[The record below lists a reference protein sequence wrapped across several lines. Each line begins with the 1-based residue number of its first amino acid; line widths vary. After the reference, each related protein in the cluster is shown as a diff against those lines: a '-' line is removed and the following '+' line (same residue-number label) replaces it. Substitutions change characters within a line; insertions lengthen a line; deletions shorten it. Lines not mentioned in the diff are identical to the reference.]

1 MTGDLLRCV
10 QPRRRRAKKCVPAV
24 IAIALSA
31 WTLALLGFGGV
42 AHAAVRAG
50 AVRSGAHTG
59 MASAAFNAD
68 PFVTGPAVSLGV
80 DFAPGSPTHPDLG
93 QAFAYGLTPQNVGDV
108 ALDGTTVVDTVPIQM
123 QVTSVST
130 GAYTNT
136 ADFAPGV
143 GVQVSYS
150 KNTAPGVFTLWGAS
164 PDATTNTT
172 LTAPP
177 PGLGAGEFITQVRWQ
192 LGQTQPGMSAS
203 TRPQIRGS
211 IVNPDNSGNAV
222 SYGDTIQNCA
232 TISTAG
238 ATSENA
244 CKTFDLLSPTTI
256 SQSTSTPIVFG
267 ATALDVATLAV
278 GSGTRPTPTGKI
290 SFSVF
295 AASDTTCSTPLATS
309 TTTVS
314 GAGTYQSEPVSGLAP
329 GTYQWQASYNGDTMS
344 APASTACSDPNG
356 AFTVAG
362 PPTASISSPADGQTF
377 ALGQQVATSFS
388 CAPGVDGAQIQ
399 SCTDSNGTSGT
410 TGAISGTLD
419 TSTVG
424 MHTYTV
430 TATAQDNQTG
440 TASITYTV
448 AGPPMASISSP
459 ADGQTFALGQVVGT
473 SFSCAPGVDGA
484 QIQSCTDSNGT
495 SGTTGT
501 LDTSTVGMHTYTV
514 TATAQ
519 DDQTG
524 TASIT
529 YTVAGPPTATISSPA
544 GGQTFALG
552 QQVATSF
559 SCAEGADGPGL
570 RSCTDSRGATGTG
583 GSLDTSRLGA
593 HTYTVTAISRDG
605 QTGTATIHFQVAA
618 APAATIT
625 APANGARYTQRQLVT
640 ASYACAE
647 SADGPALASCVGTV
661 ANGTAID
668 TSTTG
673 RHTFSV
679 TATSSDGQTTTTT
692 ISYQVLAPDNEFTVG
707 QIRTSVGGKIRF
719 SIRVPGPGTI
729 DVLATVWKNNIA
741 HAATTL
747 QPAPRR
753 FVFGRKH
760 ASAPQAGTFKLT
772 LRPNARGRRLMR
784 HHRYRVTLRLWVTY
798 QPTAG
803 RARSIGFYGLHP
815 PQKRRAS

>member
-1 MTGDLLRCV
+1 
-10 QPRRRRAKKCVPAV
+10 V
-24 IAIALSA
+24 IG
-31 WTLALLGFGGV
+31 LALIASTLVLVGFGGV

-50 AVRSGAHTG
+50 VDRSGAHTG
-59 MASAAFNAD
+59 TAGAALDAN

-80 DFAPGSPTHPDLG
+80 DFAPGSPTQPDLG

-108 ALDGTTVVDTVPIQM
+108 ALGGTTVVDTVPIEM
-123 QVTSVST
+123 QVTSVTT

-136 ADFAPGV
+136 ADFAGGV
-143 GVQVSYS
+143 GVQVSYA
-150 KNTAPGVFTLWGAS
+150 KNTAPGVFMLWGAS

-172 LTAPP
+172 LSAPP
-177 PGLGAGEFITQVRWQ
+177 PGLGAGEFITQVMWQ
-192 LGQTQPGMSAS
+192 FGQTQPGMSAS

-211 IVNPDNSGNAV
+211 IVNPDNSGGAV
-222 SYGDTIQNCA
+222 SYGDAIQNCA
-232 TISTAG
+232 TISAAG
-238 ATSENA
+238 ATSANA

-267 ATALDVATLAV
+267 APASDVATLAV
-278 GSGTRPTPTGKI
+278 GSGTRPTPTGTI

-309 TTTVS
+309 TKTVL
-314 GAGTYQSEPVSGLAP
+314 GAGTYQSEPVSALAP
-329 GTYQWQASYNGDTMS
+329 GTYEWQASYNGDTMS
-344 APASTACSDPNG
+344 APASTACNDPHG

-377 ALGQQVATSFS
+377 ALGQQVVTMFS
-388 CAPGVDGAQIQ
+388 CARGVDGPQVQ
-399 SCTDSNGTSGT
+399 SCMDSNGASGT
-410 TGAISGTLD
+410 TG
-419 TSTVG
+419 
-424 MHTYTV
+424 M
-430 TATAQDNQTG
+430 
-440 TASITYTV
+440 
-448 AGPPMASISSP
+448 
-459 ADGQTFALGQVVGT
+459 
-473 SFSCAPGVDGA
+473 
-484 QIQSCTDSNGT
+484 
-495 SGTTGT
+495 

-524 TASIT
+524 SVSIT
-529 YTVAGPPTATISSPA
+529 YTVAGPPTASISSPVD
-544 GGQTFALG
+544 GQIFALN
-552 QQVATSF
+552 QQVMTTF
-559 SCAEGADGPGL
+559 SCADGRDGPGL
-570 RSCTDSRGATGTG
+570 KSCTDSAGATGTG
-583 GSLDTSRLGA
+583 GSLKTSTLGA
-593 HTYTVTAISRDG
+593 HTYTVTATSQDG
-605 QTGTATIHFQVAA
+605 QTGTATIHYTVAA
-618 APAATIT
+618 APTATIT
-625 APANGARYTQRQLVT
+625 TPADGAHYTRRQLVT

-668 TSTTG
+668 TSTPG

-692 ISYQVLAPDNEFTVG
+692 ISYQVLAPDNHFTVAH
-707 QIRTSVGGKIRF
+707 IHTSAGGTIRF

-729 DVLATVWKNNIA
+729 DVLATVWKSNVA

-760 ASAPQAGTFKLT
+760 ASGPRAGTFKLT

-784 HHRYRVTLRLWVTY
+784 QHRYRVTLRLWVTY
-798 QPTAG
+798 QPTTG

-815 PQKRRAS
+815 PHKRRA